1 MKDIFHSLCSD
12 RISSAKANKT
22 CSFSTPDS
30 NPFEILSGLLI
41 EDDSPSTTGADEME
55 ADEAH
60 HQKSNDETDDAEEDG
75 IKDDEV
81 VQDLELRFALWVRSA
96 YAVL

>member
-1 MKDIFHSLCSD
+1 
-12 RISSAKANKT
+12 
-22 CSFSTPDS
+22 
-30 NPFEILSGLLI
+30 
-41 EDDSPSTTGADEME
+41 ME